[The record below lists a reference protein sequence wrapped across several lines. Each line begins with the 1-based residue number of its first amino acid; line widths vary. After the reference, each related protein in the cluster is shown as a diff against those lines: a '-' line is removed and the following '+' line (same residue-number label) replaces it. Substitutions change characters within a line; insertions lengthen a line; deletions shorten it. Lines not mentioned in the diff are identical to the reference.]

1 MQNRIFNNII
11 YTVTFPRL
19 GLCNLKEYRIRKD
32 LFSFKNLPIS
42 LKEKAYDV
50 SSSDVLT
57 SNLFIYILYQKK
69 NIVYYVICLKG
80 TVSRVFRPFLLKT
93 LNLGIFEQVQTV
105 SRTFL
110 FIRRYLP
117 AHSEICDM
125 LSYKRVFWRRNCRTR
140 RPPLINTLKI
150 WKNYS
155 VLNLVLHRLTE
166 SNMLIFKIKNY
177 NNTE

>member
-1 MQNRIFNNII
+1 M
-11 YTVTFPRL
+11 
-19 GLCNLKEYRIRKD
+19 
-32 LFSFKNLPIS
+32 
-42 LKEKAYDV
+42 
-50 SSSDVLT
+50 
-57 SNLFIYILYQKK
+57 
-69 NIVYYVICLKG
+69 KG
-80 TVSRVFRPFLLKT
+80 TVSRDVCFLFFPLK
-93 LNLGIFEQVQTV
+93 LLLAPNEQAKTV

-166 SNMLIFKIKNY
+166 SNMLIFKIKKTTIILY
-177 NNTE
+177 NQQKERKNNSYENAHWGVLGNPLAKNNLFLY